1 MPTACALRFSSET
14 SDKCK
19 EACSSCEKDS
29 LNRLYII
36 YRTREHTDKV
46 AFPGYTG
53 PFGTDRDR
61 FQTVPCEQKPIPNGS
76 VRFRPVPCE
85 RSRRLSFSQ
94 WYLVVKMYK

>member
-61 FQTVPCEQKPIPNGS
+61 FQTVPSGS
-76 VRFRPVPCE
+76 VRFRVNVAVVY
-85 RSRRLSFSQ
+85 RSHSGTL
-94 WYLVVKMYK
+94 W